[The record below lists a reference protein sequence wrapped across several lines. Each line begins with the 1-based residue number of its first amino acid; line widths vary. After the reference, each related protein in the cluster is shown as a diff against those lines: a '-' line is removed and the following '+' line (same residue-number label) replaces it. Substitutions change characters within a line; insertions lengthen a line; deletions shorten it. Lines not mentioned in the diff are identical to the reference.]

1 MLKYKMDLNLFGI
14 DVPETVKEFNKDNEK
29 LWRVPDAKSSEL
41 FQAVYLKGIEE
52 RITEMLAHMEEDDFI
67 LAMNAIRFSE
77 NHLEGIDNSLKSIA
91 ANLDLVVRLHCL
103 DRLIAEKS
111 Q

>member
-1 MLKYKMDLNLFGI
+1 MLKHKMDLNLFAI
-14 DVPETVKEFNKDNEK
+14 DVPETVKEFNEDNEK

-52 RITEMLAHMEEDDFI
+52 RISEMLAHMEEDDFI

-91 ANLDLVVRLHCL
+91 KSLDMIVRFKCL
-103 DRLIAEKS
+103 DRMAEKS